1 MSAILFLIL
10 VIASFVISSLIIAP
24 PYYNIQKTKEDKIAG
39 IFKKVYIIFK
49 HLLTH
54 GGAFTIKKDLKCL
67 SFLNLWK
74 YVFFKIL

>member
-1 MSAILFLIL
+1 MSAIVFVSLFIT
-10 VIASFVISSLIIAP
+10 ISSLIIGP
-24 PYYNIQKTKEDKIAG
+24 SYHNILKIRDDKIAG